1 MIVSAAWPSII
12 GLGDDLK
19 ESTTIA
25 GCLYLVATP
34 LGNLEDIT
42 IRALRILSSA
52 GLIAAEDTRHTRKLL
67 SAHGIANRVI
77 SYREQNHAQAAGRVT
92 SVLQAGADVALV
104 SDAGTPGLS
113 DPGTSLVRNVLDA
126 GFRVTPIP
134 GPAAAVAA
142 LVASGL
148 ATERFTFLGFLPRK
162 PGQLRRLLEDL
173 SSEPGTLVVY
183 ESPRRIGK
191 TLAAMA
197 EILGERSAVVARE
210 ISKLHETF
218 DRGSLPELAARYADG
233 TRGEVTL
240 VVEGAGQEKAGLTT
254 EWREIIDA
262 LRAGGG
268 LSPGRISALVA
279 GLAGVSRKQ
288 VYDFLIK

>member
-1 MIVSAAWPSII
+1 
-12 GLGDDLK
+12 LR
-19 ESTTIA
+19 ESTTIS

-42 IRALRILSSA
+42 IRALRILSEVK
-52 GLIAAEDTRHTRKLL
+52 LVAAEDTRQTRKLL

-77 SYREQNHAQAAGRVT
+77 SYREHNHARAAVQITG
-92 SVLQAGADVALV
+92 VLKGGGDVALV
-104 SDAGTPGLS
+104 SDAGTPALS
-113 DPGTSLVRNVLDA
+113 DPGTALVRNALDA
-126 GFRVTPIP
+126 GFRVTPVP

-148 ATERFTFLGFLPRK
+148 STERFTFLGFLPRK
-162 PGQLRRLLEDL
+162 AGQLERQLEDL
-173 SSEPGTLVVY
+173 FSEPGTLVVY
-183 ESPRRIGK
+183 ESPRRIAK

-197 EILGERSAVVARE
+197 KIFGERSAVVARE

-218 DRGSLPELAARYADG
+218 DRGSLPELAARYAEG

-240 VVEGAGQEKAGLTT
+240 VVEGAGQEKTGLSA

-262 LRAGGG
+262 LHAAGG
-268 LSPGRISALVA
+268 LPPGRIATLIA

-288 VYDFLIK
+288 VYELLIK